1 MLSTKAVNLM
11 LQTFKGLKKAR
22 IYNNSDTE
30 MGESLVN
37 WNNATAKTIK
47 TQPFSIET
55 DFVANV
61 PLKNITINGYVPK
74 VSSKESILI
83 GSVGSVD
90 GWYDRLSQAYAGNLT
105 HDYPIM
111 VGKEGFDFII
121 YYVGTGSMPNL
132 KGIPG
137 QKVTTP
143 VYGGD
148 PREMDISLYNFIQAR
163 NPDFSSSQALLYNI
177 DLDGANGNLLVIQTR
192 TKYQVDN
199 NSTTLNYN
207 LADTS
212 QDVTLDV
219 KTLIKFTNGI
229 TERLNNI

>member
-11 LQTFKGLKKAR
+11 LQTFKGLKRAR
-22 IYNNSDTE
+22 IYNNNDTE
-30 MGESLVN
+30 MGDSLVN

-74 VSSKESILI
+74 VSSKESILT

-90 GWYDRLSQAYAGNLT
+90 GWFDRLSQAYFGSLRG
-105 HDYPIM
+105 DYPIM

-121 YYVGTGSMPNL
+121 YYIGSGAMLNL
-132 KGIPG
+132 QGIPS

-143 VYGGD
+143 IYNGNPD
-148 PREMDISLYNFIQAR
+148 EMDISLYNFIQAR
-163 NPDFSSSQALLYNI
+163 NPQFSTNQAELYNI
-177 DLDGANGNLLVIQTR
+177 DNGYATINLLVVQTR
-192 TKYQVDN
+192 TKYQVHD

-212 QDVTLDV
+212 QNVTLDV